1 MSLRPKTVAVL
12 RRLVENAGQLVTKE
26 ALLQAVWPHTVG
38 SQGLPKGRIRELRAA
53 LGDDARTPR
62 FIETVGRRGYRW
74 IAPLTSAP
82 PVSSQSPP
90 GVRKSKTVRTRDP
103 LLVGRET
110 EIAQLHEWLNQALGG
125 ERQVVFVTGEAG
137 IGKTTLVDAFLAR
150 IAEENHQAEFS
161 SPRVLPPAAPEPFT
175 PSSLLIAEGQCIE
188 HFGAGEAYLPILTAL
203 GQMGREPQ
211 GQQLIELLRR
221 YAPTWLVQMPGLL
234 SAPEVEG
241 LQRTMLAATRERMLR
256 ELTEVVEVLTA
267 ERGLVLDLEDL
278 QWSDTAMLDW
288 LAFVARRRQ
297 AARFLVIGTYRPA
310 EAMMSGHPLRAVKH
324 ELQLHGQCAEL
335 ALRPLDEAVVA
346 EYLARRFGST
356 APAPAGEGRGEGLP
370 LAPLQKLAKLLYRR
384 TEGNPLFL
392 INVVQDLVARGVLP
406 HAGQW
411 DMERGT
417 KAIEIAV
424 PQTLRQLIEQQLERL
439 GAEEQAVL
447 EVASVAGA
455 EFSAAVLAAGIE
467 TERETQQAKVEE
479 SCAKLARREQ
489 FLQARGSAEWPDRTL
504 AGRYDFIHA
513 LYQEVLYERVPAG
526 RRAALHRRLGARL
539 EAAYGQRAQEV
550 AAELAVHFSSG
561 GGRFS
566 GPCTITIRR
575 PRRRCGARPT
585 WKR

>member
-1 MSLRPKTVAVL
+1 
-12 RRLVENAGQLVTKE
+12 
-26 ALLQAVWPHTVG
+26 
-38 SQGLPKGRIRELRAA
+38 
-53 LGDDARTPR
+53 
-62 FIETVGRRGYRW
+62 
-74 IAPLTSAP
+74 
-82 PVSSQSPP
+82 
-90 GVRKSKTVRTRDP
+90 
-103 LLVGRET
+103 
-110 EIAQLHEWLNQALGG
+110 
-125 ERQVVFVTGEAG
+125 
-137 IGKTTLVDAFLAR
+137 
-150 IAEENHQAEFS
+150 
-161 SPRVLPPAAPEPFT
+161 
-175 PSSLLIAEGQCIE
+175 
-188 HFGAGEAYLPILTAL
+188 AL

-392 INVVQDLVARGVLP
+392 VNVVQDLVARGVLP

-479 SCAKLARREQ
+479 ICARLARREQ

-526 RRAALHRRLGARL
+526 RRVALHRRLGARL